1 MSRKSLFKTN
11 TDYILQYTVSIANVY
26 LTSILQRNQIF
37 WNLKISSIFRV
48 FKTGLIELRHFWRRI
63 EGNHAC
69 VSMDPL
75 VWQLFPRNR
84 SLDFSETYYKW
95 KKVTAYY
102 LEKFLFLYIL
112 RKNGLTRIK
121 EDTFVFFSDF
131 GAPFFYLFVCLFK
144 HEGTRVW
151 VLKGSVYCFV
161 SETLVGPK
169 LK

>member
-1 MSRKSLFKTN
+1 MSHKSLFKTN

-48 FKTGLIELRHFWRRI
+48 FKTGLVELRHFWRRI

-69 VSMDPL
+69 VSIDPL
-75 VWQLFPRNR
+75 VWQLFPKNR

-102 LEKFLFLYIL
+102 LEKFCSSAVKTKWTNMDQGRHFCLFLRL
-112 RKNGLTRIK
+112 CGS
-121 EDTFVFFSDF
+121 V
-131 GAPFFYLFVCLFK
+131 FYLLVCLFK